1 MMNTKGKWNIEALG
15 CFPEKYRV
23 VRLLDLAAIDAPGP
37 IEEDDLEIAGQFDE
51 YTAAADLLYELNQKE
66 KLLPWV
72 VNYLV
77 KDEPTGAIGYV
88 TLVYARNIAE
98 AAQRAVYAAMDT
110 HSETAENIFITD
122 IGMGDQ
128 SNASLYGSSP
138 LDPLAD
144 DEWPA

>member
-1 MMNTKGKWNIEALG
+1 MMNTKGEWCIEPQG
-15 CFPEKYRV
+15 HIQIRYRV
-23 VRLLDLAAIDAPGP
+23 VRHPDIAAI
-37 IEEDDLEIAGQFDE
+37 DDLEIAGQFDE

-77 KDEPTGAIGYV
+77 NDEPTGAIGYV

-98 AAQRAVYAAMDT
+98 AAQRAVYAAMDM